1 MLGARLLF
9 AALAAGVPIGCTCGM
24 ENVKWP

>member
-1 MLGARLLF
+1 MQEALLLF
-9 AALAAGVPIGCTCGM
+9 AALAAGVPIGCTCGR